1 MFCKYCG
8 NNLNANDKFCKN
20 CGGKVEVVEQ
30 KKEEPKTVE
39 PAFNVN
45 TQNTQTQ
52 IKTEKLKGLKIASLV
67 LGIISLVFFILNILM
82 LPLEIVGIVL
92 AIVYMVK
99 NKKFCAGI
107 VLNIIALLISVLIFV
122 LGVAAIGT
130 YTGINI
136 EEAMNDLDR
145 QIEKLEDI
153 KLDSEIDVKY
163 KVGYKYA
170 GSEEYGYIKVPNNW
184 AKFVDIESNDTIQYS
199 YANTWIATIYATKS
213 DMSLSKYANTI
224 YNNFKEDG
232 ASFVTLRKEKIAE
245 EEYNAYKVTCYY
257 EDDNVYVRCWA
268 FEDENGTK
276 HYIAIEGPEKE
287 NDYYDLINTFVLE
300 K

>member
-8 NNLNANDKFCKN
+8 NSLNLDDKFCKN
-20 CGGKVEVVEQ
+20 CGAKVEVIEQ
-30 KKEEPKTVE
+30 KKEESKTVE
-39 PAFNVN
+39 SSFNVN

-52 IKTEKLKGLKIASLV
+52 VKVEKLKGLKIASLV

-107 VLNIIALLISVLIFV
+107 VLNIIAILLSIFIFV
-122 LGVAAIGT
+122 LGIAAIST
-130 YTGINI
+130 YTGVNM
-136 EEAMNDLDR
+136 EETLNNLDK
-145 QIEKLEDI
+145 QIEKFEKLELYSKKSD
-153 KLDSEIDVKY
+153 KYEI
-163 KVGYKYA
+163 GYKYV
-170 GSEEYGYIKVPNNW
+170 GSEEYGYIKVPSNW
-184 AKFVDIESNDTIQYS
+184 VKFVDVEKNDTIQYS

-213 DMSLSKYANTI
+213 DLSLGKYANKI
-224 YNNFKEDG
+224 YSNFKEDG
-232 ASFVTLRKEKIAE
+232 ANFVTLRKEKIA

-257 EDDNVYVRCWA
+257 EDENVYVRCWA
-268 FEDENGTK
+268 FEDEKNVI

-287 NDYYDLINTFVLE
+287 NDYYDLINTFVL
-300 K
+300 KK